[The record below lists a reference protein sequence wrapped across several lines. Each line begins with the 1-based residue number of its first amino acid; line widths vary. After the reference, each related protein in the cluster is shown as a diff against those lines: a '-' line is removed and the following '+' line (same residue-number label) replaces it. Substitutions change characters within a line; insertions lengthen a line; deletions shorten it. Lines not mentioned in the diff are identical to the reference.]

1 MRCCASSSRTREG
14 DRNGPGTRSV
24 KHLEEN
30 IAAGDI
36 ELDEQDMR
44 RLDGA
49 TQLGNPAAPAER

>member
-1 MRCCASSSRTREG
+1 LLHHSERILLI
-14 DRNGPGTRSV
+14 PGTRLV

-49 TQLGNPAAPAER
+49 TQLVKLAAPAEH

>member
-1 MRCCASSSRTREG
+1 VWLLHHSERILLI
-14 DRNGPGTRSV
+14 PGTRSV

-44 RLDGA
+44 PLDRA
-49 TQLGNPAAPAER
+49 TQLAKLAALAEH